1 MTPDKN
7 YAVRLKF
14 QYKLGD
20 NLEGFYMSR
29 YKDKGGNTR
38 YIKDRR
44 GCEREKLTSYFRR
57 LLATSHFE
65 PTYARRAFPCFD
77 EPELKAKFLMTITHD
92 RALRAFFNMPKKGS
106 SEVRNKP
113 DLVRDEFEET
123 VEMST
128 YLVAFVVC
136 DFATIDKV
144 IQTHNLP
151 SCQASSNNCN
161 SKP

>member
-144 IQTHNLP
+144 IQTQNFAIVP
-151 SCQASSNNCN
+151 SIEQ
-161 SKP
+161 

>member
-1 MTPDKN
+1 
-7 YAVRLKF
+7 
-14 QYKLGD
+14 
-20 NLEGFYMSR
+20 MSS
-29 YKDKGGNTR
+29 TH
-38 YIKDRR
+38 
-44 GCEREKLTSYFRR
+44 CR

-77 EPELKAKFLMTITHD
+77 EPELKAKFLMTITHN
-92 RALRAFFNMPKKGS
+92 RGLQAFFNMPKKGS

-123 VEMST
+123 VEVRPLPLSRTPMPSLIVFLQMST

-144 IQTHNLP
+144 SRQSFPCELH
-151 SCQASSNNCN
+151 SA
-161 SKP
+161 

>member
-1 MTPDKN
+1 MPWC
-7 YAVRLKF
+7 ARV
-14 QYKLGD
+14 
-20 NLEGFYMSR
+20 NLILFPH
-29 YKDKGGNTR
+29 
-38 YIKDRR
+38 
-44 GCEREKLTSYFRR
+44 R

-77 EPELKAKFLMTITHD
+77 EPELKAKFLMTITHN
-92 RALRAFFNMPKKGS
+92 RELHAFFNMPKKGS

-136 DFATIDKV
+136 DFATISKV
-144 IQTHNLP
+144 NHPQLLAMYHRIDY
-151 SCQASSNNCN
+151 
-161 SKP
+161 